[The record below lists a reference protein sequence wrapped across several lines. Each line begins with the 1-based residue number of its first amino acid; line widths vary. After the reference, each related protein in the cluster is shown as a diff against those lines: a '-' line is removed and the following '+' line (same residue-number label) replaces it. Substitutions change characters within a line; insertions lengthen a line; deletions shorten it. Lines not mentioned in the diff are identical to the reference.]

1 MRRLSCVLAVL
12 ATLGGLPA
20 QDPVP
25 PAGGFPV
32 AERDYA
38 PGGALGPVTWVDGV
52 VTALHVYHPV
62 APAPASGWPCVLLVH
77 GGDGNRNIQ
86 PLRARGRL
94 LARAGYVC
102 LAYDVRGEGVTVA
115 ANPPGF
121 DASEGARLRD
131 VAEVFA
137 RANTWLPAGVSVDPT
152 RLAVTGESL
161 GGRTSFR
168 AAAWSGQPLPAPL
181 GPYTTLPRI
190 AAVAP
195 RIAPLDVAGDAVVDG
210 LLLNAEVATG
220 IYERGPS
227 DPYYPWLL
235 AEDFPAIAAALT
247 ADPLRNFLPRLQVSR
262 VPMLITNCWDD
273 AKHQLASTVDALPLL
288 PPTLPVHTYWTTNGH
303 GTAPNDGEQLAN
315 DEAIRRW
322 FDHFLKGRANGVPFE
337 PKHES
342 GVAPAGRAAHLD
354 SGATWGHALAPS
366 WPPAGTTTT
375 SLFLR
380 SAGGQ
385 SLAAAAPTA
394 VEPAAVVANVA
405 LAPGYG
411 IAAFCADQRS
421 PSALVAAWALDN
433 EVFTGAVLAQE
444 LQILGRPRFSATVD
458 ATAGDF
464 LVTAALYAV
473 GPGGTEKL
481 ITAGTHGV
489 RGGAAG
495 VHALGIELDDTA
507 FVLPAGSRLRLK
519 LRNLPIH
526 DAAGNTFV
534 RFLPCFVAGA
544 TAVRIAPATPARLDL
559 PTRARSQAFVL
570 PRLAT
575 VPVASGPLH
584 TLQVA
589 AGASRA
595 GQFYLLLL
603 GASGFGP
610 GAVFAPEVL
619 PIQLDPWSYAVA
631 AAPTGPWFPGFAG
644 TLDAAGRATATV
656 DLRALVLPPQ
666 LLGMRWTTAVLGLDG
681 GGYWGGGPAEFE
693 IVP

>member
-1 MRRLSCVLAVL
+1 MHRPHLVLAAL
-12 ATLGGLPA
+12 ATLGGLFA
-20 QDPVP
+20 QDPLP
-25 PAGGFPV
+25 PAGGFPI

-38 PGGALGPVTWVDGV
+38 PGSALGPVTWVDGV

-62 APAPASGWPCVLLVH
+62 AAAPATGWPCVLLVH
-77 GGDGNRNIQ
+77 GGEGNRNIQ
-86 PLRARGRL
+86 PLRARGAL

-137 RANTWLPAGVSVDPT
+137 RANSWTPVGVPVDLQ

-181 GPYTTLPRI
+181 GAYTTMPVI

-210 LLLNAEVATG
+210 ILLNAEVATG
-220 IYERGPS
+220 IYERGPT
-227 DPYYPWLL
+227 DPYYAWLL
-235 AEDFPAIAAALT
+235 AEDFPAIAAAL
-247 ADPLRNFLPRLQVSR
+247 AIDPLRNYLPRLQTGS
-262 VPMLITNCWDD
+262 VPMLITHCWDD

-288 PPTLPVHTYWTTNGH
+288 PSTLPVHTYWTTNGH
-303 GTAPNDGEQLAN
+303 STQENDGEQFAN

-342 GVAPAGRAAHLD
+342 GLAPAGRAAHLD
-354 SGATWGHALAPS
+354 PGTAWGHALAAS

-380 SAGGQ
+380 SSGGQ

-394 VEPAAVVANVA
+394 AEPGVVVANVA
-405 LAPGYG
+405 LSPGYG
-411 IAAFCADQRS
+411 ITAFCADNRN

-433 EVFTGAVLAQE
+433 EVFTGAALAQE
-444 LQILGRPRFSATVD
+444 LQLLGRPRFTATVD

-464 LVTAALYAV
+464 YLTAALYAV

-481 ITAGTHGV
+481 ISAGTHGV
-489 RGGAAG
+489 RGGAPG
-495 VHALGIELDDTA
+495 VHAPAIELDDTA

-544 TAVRIAPATPARLDL
+544 TTVRIAPSTPARLDL
-559 PTRARSQAFVL
+559 PTRARSQAFVT

-584 TLQVA
+584 TLQIS

-631 AAPTGPWFPGFAG
+631 AAPTGPFFPGFAG

-656 DLRALVLPPQ
+656 DLRSLVIPPE
-666 LLGMRWTTAVLGLDG
+666 LLGLRWTTAVLGLDA